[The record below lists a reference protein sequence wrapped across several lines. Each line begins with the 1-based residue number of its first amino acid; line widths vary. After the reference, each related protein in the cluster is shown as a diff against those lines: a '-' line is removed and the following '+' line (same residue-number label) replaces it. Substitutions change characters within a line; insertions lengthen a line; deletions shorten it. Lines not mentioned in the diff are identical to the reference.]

1 MMFEFNPFAPEF
13 KANPYPFYDMLR
25 ANAPLFHW
33 QQWNMWF
40 VTDYAVS
47 TALLKDNCLGHELL
61 SVMTREEL
69 GWTEPPASQMPLVEM
84 QRGWMLFRDPPTH
97 TRLRMLVHKAFTPRM
112 VEQLRARIQSVTSSL
127 LDAAE
132 ANGKLDVMA
141 DLAVPLPVMVIADM
155 LGVPESDRELFR
167 GWSRELAYT
176 LELTDAQEI
185 YEMGARATV
194 SFSAYLRD
202 LANERRKQPQA
213 DLMSALVAAE
223 DAGDKLTEQELI
235 ATCILLLVAGH
246 ETTTNLIGNGLFALL
261 RNPDQLAKLRDNPAL
276 GKTAIEELLRYDSP
290 VQMTSRAALQDVE
303 FNGQCIRKG
312 TQVAFMLGAANHDPA
327 QFEQPG
333 TLDITRD
340 PNPHLSFSNGI
351 HYCLGAPL
359 ARLEGQI
366 AIQSL
371 LKRAPELTLLDENPT
386 YRETWVLRGLES
398 LPVRLG

>member
-1 MMFEFNPFAPEF
+1 MFEFNPFAPEF

>member
-1 MMFEFNPFAPEF
+1 MFDFNPFAPEF

-25 ANAPLFHW
+25 SNAPLFYW

-40 VTDYAVS
+40 VTDYTVS
-47 TALLKDNCLGHELL
+47 TALLKDNRLGHELL

-84 QRGWMLFRDPPTH
+84 QSSWMLFRDPPTH

-112 VEQLRARIQSVTSSL
+112 IEQLRARIQSVTDSL
-127 LDAAE
+127 LDAAQ
-132 ANGKLDVMA
+132 ASGKLDIVA

-176 LELTDAQEI
+176 LELTDSAEI

-194 SFSAYLRD
+194 SFSEYLRD
-202 LANERRKQPQA
+202 LANARRKQPQA

-235 ATCILLLVAGH
+235 STCILLLVAGH
-246 ETTTNLIGNGLFALL
+246 ETTTNLIGNGMFALL

-303 FNGQCIRKG
+303 FNGQHIRKG
-312 TQVAFMLGAANHDPA
+312 TQVSFMLGAANHDPA

-366 AIQSL
+366 AIQTL
-371 LKRAPELTLLDENPT
+371 LQRAPELTLLNENPT

-398 LPVRLG
+398 LPVSLG

>member
-1 MMFEFNPFAPEF
+1 MFDFNPFAPEF

-33 QQWNMWF
+33 DQWNMWF

-47 TALLKDNCLGHELL
+47 TALLKDNRLGHELL

-69 GWTEPPASQMPLVEM
+69 GWTEPPASQVPLVEM
-84 QRGWMLFRDPPTH
+84 QTGWMLFRDPPTH

-112 VEQLRARIQSVTSSL
+112 VEQLRARIQSVTDTL

-176 LELTDAQEI
+176 LELTDSPEI

-213 DLMSALVAAE
+213 DLMSALVQAE

-235 ATCILLLVAGH
+235 STCILLLVAGH
-246 ETTTNLIGNGLFALL
+246 ETTTNLIGNGLYALL

-303 FNGQCIRKG
+303 FNGQLIRKG
-312 TQVAFMLGAANHDPA
+312 TQVSFMLGAANHDPA
-327 QFEQPG
+327 HFEQPG

-371 LKRAPELTLLDENPT
+371 LKRAPQLTLLNENPT

-398 LPVRLG
+398 LPVSLG

>member
-1 MMFEFNPFAPEF
+1 MFDFNPFAPEF

>member
-1 MMFEFNPFAPEF
+1 MFDFNPFSPEF

-33 QQWNMWF
+33 EQWNMWF

-47 TALLKDNCLGHELL
+47 TALLKDNRLGHELL

-69 GWTEPPASQMPLVEM
+69 GWTEPPASQVPLVEM
-84 QRGWMLFRDPPTH
+84 QTGWMLFRDPPTH

-112 VEQLRARIQSVTSSL
+112 IEQLRARIQSVTDSL

-167 GWSRELAYT
+167 GWSRELADT
-176 LELTDAQEI
+176 LELTDSAEI

-202 LANERRKQPQA
+202 LASERRKQPQA
-213 DLMSALVAAE
+213 DLMSALVQAE

-261 RNPDQLAKLRDNPAL
+261 RNPAQLAKLRENPAL

-312 TQVAFMLGAANHDPA
+312 TQVSFMLGAANHDPA

-366 AIQSL
+366 AIQTL
-371 LKRAPELTLLDENPT
+371 LKRAPALTLLNETPT

-398 LPVRLG
+398 LLVSMG

>member
-1 MMFEFNPFAPEF
+1 MFDFNPLSPEF

-25 ANAPLFHW
+25 ANAPLFYW
-33 QQWNMWF
+33 DQWNMWF

-47 TALLKDNCLGHELL
+47 TALLKDNRLGHELL

-112 VEQLRARIQSVTSSL
+112 IEQLRARIQSVTDSL
-127 LDAAE
+127 LDAAQAE
-132 ANGKLDVMA
+132 GKLDVVA

-167 GWSRELAYT
+167 NWSRDLAYT
-176 LELTDAQEI
+176 LELTDSQEI

-235 ATCILLLVAGH
+235 STCILLLVAGH

-261 RNPDQLAKLRDNPAL
+261 RNPEQLAKLRANPAL
-276 GKTAIEELLRYDSP
+276 GKTTIEELLRYDSP

-303 FNGQCIRKG
+303 FKGQHIRKG
-312 TQVAFMLGAANHDPA
+312 TQVSFMLGAANHDPA

-366 AIQSL
+366 AIQTL
-371 LKRAPELTLLDENPT
+371 LQRAPELTLLEDNPT
-386 YRETWVLRGLES
+386 YRETWVLRGLHS
-398 LPVRLG
+398 LPVSMG